1 MKKHLN
7 LLGVEGKAIG
17 RDLCVRLLRSGVKVS
32 IAGDLWSDK
41 VMGLFGI
48 YAHGIV
54 DWSTGCEKALS
65 LASWRVRRRG
75 IPPKTLQ
82 SGQRPRSLTSA

>member
-1 MKKHLN
+1 VKKHLN

-41 VMGLFGI
+41 GMGLFGI

-54 DWSTGCEKALS
+54 DWSTGCEKALIGLVACS
-65 LASWRVRRRG
+65 SARHTAENIAV
-75 IPPKTLQ
+75 